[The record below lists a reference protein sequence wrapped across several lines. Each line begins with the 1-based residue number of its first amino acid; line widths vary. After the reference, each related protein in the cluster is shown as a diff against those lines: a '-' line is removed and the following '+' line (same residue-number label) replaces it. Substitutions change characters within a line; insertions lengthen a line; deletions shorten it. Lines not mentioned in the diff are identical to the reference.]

1 MAPRLRPEVILP
13 LRTGSTWARSLLLSC
28 CAFIMFV
35 TTVDAL
41 RYASQRA
48 PERRVHVVRPAAAAE
63 PAATAVEREATK
75 PKKRCLISGHP
86 ALSVPCDGTTSPRP
100 R

>member
-48 PERRVHVVRPAAAAE
+48 PERRVHVVRPAAASCGELCRVVRETERLTRKLEADLARMKALDV
-63 PAATAVEREATK
+63 PA
-75 PKKRCLISGHP
+75 
-86 ALSVPCDGTTSPRP
+86 TSPRP